1 VKLVRAEPETAALR
15 KFLKDHLLRV
25 TSAVSAV
32 EVRRAVLREG
42 SAEDRKKAGE
52 VLGGVIVIRL
62 TNEILER
69 ASALEPPQLRSLDAI
84 QLATALSL
92 VAEAAVE
99 LSAFVV
105 YDRRLGD
112 AARAAGVRVVSPGS
126 ASS

>member
-1 VKLVRAEPETAALR
+1 M
-15 KFLKDHLLRV
+15 LRV

-42 SAEDRKKAGE
+42 TAEDRKKAGE
-52 VLGGVIVIRL
+52 VLGGVVVIRL

-84 QLATALSL
+84 HLATVLSL
-92 VAEAAVE
+92 VAEGAVE
-99 LSAFVV
+99 MSAFVV

-112 AARAAGVRVVSPGS
+112 AARAAGVKVVSPGS